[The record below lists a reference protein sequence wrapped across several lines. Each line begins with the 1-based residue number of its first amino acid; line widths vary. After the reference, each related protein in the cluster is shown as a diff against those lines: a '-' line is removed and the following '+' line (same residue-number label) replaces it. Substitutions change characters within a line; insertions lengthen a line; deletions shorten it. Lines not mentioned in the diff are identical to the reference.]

1 MRTIFLRENAAET
14 VDSPQRRPEIVRN
27 RIGKS
32 FQFLVGG
39 LKLFAANNQMLIEAA
54 NTILSFP
61 AGRNVIVDLKDC
73 PGILRFIGLQHPAAG
88 YGNRRS
94 IAPGVDEFAFP
105 EFFLKQLLLDALRR
119 GGEFSVKQSVRLF
132 SQRLLPPPSIGLF
145 RAMVPK
151 DNGAVHIANENSIAC
166 QLKQL
171 GLVFQCGRLPGQFLF
186 HLLACTHVANRA
198 GHQHSFWRF
207 QGAKADLDGK
217 FPAIFSQ
224 SIQFQTCSH
233 GPYSWVCGKYGAV
246 GRMPLAKPPRGQDLY
261 GMAN

>member
-14 VDSPQRRPEIVRN
+14 VDSSQWRPEIVRN

-32 FQFLVGG
+32 FQLFVGG
-39 LKLFAANNQMLIEAA
+39 LVFFAATEQALVKTAYSL
-54 NTILSFP
+54 LSFP
-61 AGRNVIVDLKDC
+61 ASGNVIVDLKDR

-94 IAPGVDEFAFP
+94 IVPGMNEFAFP

-119 GGEFSVKQSVRLF
+119 GGEFSVKESVRLF
-132 SQRLLPPPSIGLF
+132 SQRLLPPPSIDLF

-171 GLVFQCGRLPGQFLF
+171 GLVFQGGRLPGQFLF

-198 GHQHSFWRF
+198 CHQHSFWRF
-207 QGAKADLDGK
+207 QGAKADLNRK
-217 FPAIFSQ
+217 FPAIVSQ
-224 SIQFQTCSH
+224 SIQ
-233 GPYSWVCGKYGAV
+233 
-246 GRMPLAKPPRGQDLY
+246 L
-261 GMAN
+261 